1 MQTMQQILKSNPPS
15 NCSGMPVKMVQTT
28 SISTSKRTAAQRT
41 SEETS
46 SNSKAVALPD
56 KVVETLFLRFT
67 TRYGHAWSS
76 LHKEGEFIG
85 SFKREWAEALG
96 GFNTQIIKEALLYCR
111 THYRLPPNIPEFFEC
126 CKMFKERKCSTTAPR
141 PDTKPRD
148 LEKGRQQL
156 KKIKQLL
163 NMK

>member
-1 MQTMQQILKSNPPS
+1 MKAQQK
-15 NCSGMPVKMVQTT
+15 Q
-28 SISTSKRTAAQRT
+28 
-41 SEETS
+41 EETS
-46 SNSKAVALPD
+46 SNSKAAALPD

-67 TRYGHAWSS
+67 TIYGHAWSS

-85 SFKREWAEALG
+85 SFKREWAEALSD
-96 GFNTQIIKEALLYCR
+96 FDTQIIKEALLYCR

-126 CKMFKERKCSTTAPR
+126 CKMFKDRKRTTTAPR
-141 PDTKPRD
+141 PETKPRD
-148 LEKGRQQL
+148 LEKGQQQL